1 MTTAGVILC
10 DDLIFVSKVQGVAR
24 AHGFAVV
31 PAKTADAAATHAK
44 AIAAKVVLIDLHTSG
59 LELIPFL
66 AALTADDRRPY
77 VVGFGSHVDKK
88 LLNSARS
95 AGCDLVMPRS
105 QFVSVLEADLPKW
118 LSPPAE

>member
-1 MTTAGVILC
+1 VTTAGVIVC

-24 AHGFAVV
+24 AHGLAVV

-44 AIAAKVVLIDLHTSG
+44 AIAAKAVLIDLHVPG
-59 LELIPFL
+59 LEMVSFL
-66 AALTADDRRPY
+66 TALTNNGTRPF
-77 VVGFGSHVDKK
+77 VVGFGSHVDVKTLK
-88 LLNSARS
+88 AARS

-105 QFVSVLEADLPKW
+105 QFVASLEAELPKW

>member
-1 MTTAGVILC
+1 MTTSGVILC
-10 DDLIFVSKVQGVAR
+10 DDLIFVSKVQGAAR

-44 AIAAKVVLIDLHTSG
+44 AIAARAVLIDLHTSG

-66 AALTADDRRPY
+66 AALSVDGVRPF
-77 VVGFGSHVDKK
+77 VVGFGPHVDVKTLK
-88 LLNSARS
+88 AARS

-105 QFVSVLEADLPKW
+105 QFVASLESDLPKW
-118 LSPPAE
+118 LAPPAE